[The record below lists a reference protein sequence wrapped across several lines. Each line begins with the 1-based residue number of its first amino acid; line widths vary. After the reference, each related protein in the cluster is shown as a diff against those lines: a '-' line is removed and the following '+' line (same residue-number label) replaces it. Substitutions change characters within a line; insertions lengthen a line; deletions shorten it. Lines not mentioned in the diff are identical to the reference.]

1 MGLTIRFELR
11 KDTANKKGEHPVTL
25 IVRVASQRR
34 KLATGITVIPELWDN
49 HTQRIQLMTGKLQK
63 ELIKCYAGAELPE
76 NADIK
81 RSNLALDEL
90 TAGIE
95 AVAARFELD
104 GTTYSADMLLDQ
116 HKVNTSPKTKKTEP
130 SNLVFDFIEKYIAIH
145 EPSREKGSMGVYK
158 SLKRHLEAYQKHTR
172 TKVRFSEMDY
182 AFFQSFQNFLI
193 KYREINNVTI
203 AKQLSTL
210 KTFLG
215 YALKNG
221 IKVAD
226 GYKDFT
232 IKRQKLEVI
241 ALTNAEF
248 LRLLALDLEGSKR
261 LAQVRDVFCFSCATG
276 FRYSDLEQLQRA
288 HIVSGEIRIT
298 VKKTKEPLIVP
309 LNGYSLAILQKYADK
324 QRPLP
329 MIANTNF
336 NKYIKE
342 VCELAGIDEPTE
354 IIRYNGPVKIAN
366 MYPKYELVSAHT
378 GRKTFATLSLEKG
391 IPAETV
397 MGITGHTDY
406 KSFQRYIK
414 VTEERKR
421 NEMHKAW
428 GTPEVIAQT
437 SVQRYIEGIE
447 V

>member
-1 MGLTIRFELR
+1 MNLTSRFELR
-11 KDTANKKGEHPVTL
+11 KDTLNKKGEHPVTL
-25 IVRVASQRR
+25 ILRVSSQRR
-34 KLATGITVIPELWDN
+34 KLATGVTVVPELWDN
-49 HTQRIQLMTGKLQK
+49 HTQRIQLITGKIQK
-63 ELIKCYAGAELPE
+63 ELLKTYPEMELMS

-81 RSNLALDEL
+81 RSNLSLEEL
-90 TAGIE
+90 NSGIE
-95 AVAARFELD
+95 AIAARFELD
-104 GTTYSADMLLDQ
+104 GLTYSADMLLDQ
-116 HKVNTSPKTKKTEP
+116 YKLITSPKTKRTEP
-130 SNLVFDFIEKYIAIH
+130 NNLVFDFIDKYITVH

-172 TKVRFSEMDY
+172 TKVRFSEIDY

-193 KYREINNVTI
+193 KYRAINNITI

-215 YALKNG
+215 YAIKNG
-221 IKVAD
+221 ITVAE
-226 GYKDFT
+226 GYKNFK

-241 ALTNAEF
+241 ALTNTEF
-248 LRLLALDLEGSKR
+248 LKIFALDLEKNKR

-276 FRYSDLEQLQRA
+276 FRYSDMVQLQRG
-288 HIVSGEIRIT
+288 HIFPGEIRIT

-309 LNGYSLAILQKYADK
+309 LNGYSVAILNKYLDK
-324 QRPLP
+324 TRPLP
-329 MIANTNF
+329 IIANNNF

-342 VCELAGIDEPTE
+342 IGKLAEINEPTE
-354 IIRYNGPVKIAN
+354 IIRYKGPEKIAN
-366 MYPKYELVSAHT
+366 LYPKYELISAHT

-428 GTPEVIAQT
+428 GTPDLAAH
-437 SVQRYIEGIE
+437 
-447 V
+447 